1 MAGRAPGADAWRST
15 FDQYALMSVPATPHE
30 DDRFADRY
38 RFEVPCSLAPV
49 LLRSLAPDV
58 RTKLRACGV
67 EMTFVHNAPRACAHG
82 AADDAA
88 SDATDRLL
96 ARAADFA
103 LAQGD
108 LYADR
113 DLQFWTEMVRADD
126 RLVLVVHDG
135 DAVYGLTV
143 ARPLRLTSQRL
154 VLDVISLQA
163 ASKRLPARR
172 DEATGAPV
180 FLGDSMLTALLAV
193 LSSQPG
199 GGVLYAQAIDDASVN
214 DGKAKTFWSI
224 MPMSKCDAATMIMLQ
239 LSVGDAIH
247 VQPGCVAIAKEV
259 AFFPPF
265 AGRALL

>member
-1 MAGRAPGADAWRST
+1 
-15 FDQYALMSVPATPHE
+15 
-30 DDRFADRY
+30 
-38 RFEVPCSLAPV
+38 
-49 LLRSLAPDV
+49 V